1 MALVVDRCVLCKEML
16 RFLDHI
22 WYQVRGGNHG
32 YVRLCSDSREM
43 RAMSY
48 VTSYLSHVFKNI
60 NSRRLGGNRH
70 LLYHITEYFVS
81 LL

>member
-1 MALVVDRCVLCKEML
+1 MSLVVDRCVLCKEML

-22 WYQVRGGNHG
+22 WCLVRGGNHG
-32 YVRLCSDSREM
+32 YEPCSDSREM

-48 VTSYLSHVFKNI
+48 VTCYMSHVFKNI

-70 LLYHITEYFVS
+70 LLYRYE
-81 LL
+81 L